1 MKISYIIS
9 HGVGELYDF
18 DPNDHGSLTLT
29 FKPECDGALT
39 LGSSFL
45 RVTDGEVTIPTKA
58 LRDGEHTPR
67 LECDEGVF
75 LLPGFTKHGRGITP
89 APTDH
94 STTRRLV
101 LELYRLAK
109 KQSELEER
117 IAALEK
123 LCCGNTILNYERNT
137 NEKQA

>member
-9 HGVGELYDF
+9 HGVGDWYDF
-18 DPNDHGSLTLT
+18 DPNGHDTLTLT
-29 FKPECDGALT
+29 FKPECSGALT
-39 LGSSFL
+39 LGASFL
-45 RVTDGEVTIPTKA
+45 RVTDGEVTIPTRA
-58 LRDGEHTPR
+58 LRDGRYDPR
-67 LECDEGVF
+67 LECDKGVYT
-75 LLPGFTKHGRGITP
+75 LPGFTKHGRGITP
-89 APTDH
+89 IPTDH

-101 LELYRLAK
+101 SELCELTK

-123 LCCGNTILNYERNT
+123 LCSGNTILNYERNT